1 MVLNRREML
10 SSLQH
15 SNSHANKWNT
25 RAPVWQHQ
33 PHVQI
38 ETVVCS
44 FDTRSTSTW
53 TFAEK
58 ECWLGAISESSPCE
72 KGWISVLLQFFNLG
86 LQVLLLSAQRIENTY
101 SSLPAGGSCNLAST
115 SLQNNPSQAKTSP
128 LLAQLPH
135 RAGQIA
141 ALLQEGTLGLCR
153 GFERS
158 CLAKK
163 SPTQRKPISLP
174 EWTGHK
180 KSEVSIYN

>member
-15 SNSHANKWNT
+15 SNSHANEWKK

-33 PHVQI
+33 PDVQI

-53 TFAEK
+53 KFAEK

-72 KGWISVLLQFFNLG
+72 KGWTSVLLQFFSQG

-101 SSLPAGGSCNLAST
+101 SSLPAGGSCNLALNRT
-115 SLQNNPSQAKTSP
+115 QKK
-128 LLAQLPH
+128 
-135 RAGQIA
+135 
-141 ALLQEGTLGLCR
+141 GTLTLASLLEDLVFHFLGHIKSF
-153 GFERS
+153 GWFPDQRS
-158 CLAKK
+158 NPVIRIPSWCP
-163 SPTQRKPISLP
+163 SNQWS
-174 EWTGHK
+174 
-180 KSEVSIYN
+180 